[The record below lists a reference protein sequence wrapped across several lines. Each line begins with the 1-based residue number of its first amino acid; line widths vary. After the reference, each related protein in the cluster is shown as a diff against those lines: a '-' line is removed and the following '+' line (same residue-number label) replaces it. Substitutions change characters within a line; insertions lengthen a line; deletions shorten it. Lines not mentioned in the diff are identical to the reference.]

1 VFFPYAC
8 YETCRGPGEFNVGVV
23 QVVELVCLTIYLWT
37 PARLSGVVRFSSAQK
52 KSSLLLLLFYFGR
65 KINIKES

>member
-1 VFFPYAC
+1 M
-8 YETCRGPGEFNVGVV
+8 FNYILMDSGTF
-23 QVVELVCLTIYLWT
+23 EWGCEIF
-37 PARLSGVVRFSSAQK
+37 LSSK